1 MAKLSLKH
9 IYKVYSVKQRKS
21 KKRNTE
27 GTRKGDFLAVKDF
40 NMEIEDGEFIVFVGP
55 SGCGKSTTLRM
66 IAGLED
72 ISAGDLYIGDRLVND
87 VAPKDR
93 DIAMV
98 FQNYALYPHMSAEQ
112 NIAFGLKMRRI
123 PVEKR
128 DKNGKPLLA
137 IDKKKIHELKSTLN
151 IVNADLRYAEEHDTE
166 IVFLSKM
173 RELETEYRKL
183 IENRNKE
190 CESEDKSATKESKAR
205 CKKAIKALNIKANAV
220 LDAKKAAVKIVK
232 MKYTGSPA
240 SRIAE
245 EKKKAEELAKTVG
258 INLSDIREGEVKL
271 ALSDRKKKIESDLEY
286 YSTTPVQVYEYKHIA
301 KEMIAEK
308 VKWAAEILGVSELLD
323 SKPKQMSGGQRQRI
337 ALGRAIVR
345 EPKVML
351 LDEPLSNLDA
361 KLRTSMR
368 SEIVKLHE
376 RLKTTFIY
384 VTHDQIEA
392 MTMGTRIVVM
402 KSGIIQQI
410 DSPTNLFDFPANKF
424 VAGFIGTPQMNF
436 FDVKIKKEEEELVV
450 CFSNGERQRYKLA
463 NMRKIDE
470 EYLDEKEHEATLG
483 IRGEHIKIGD
493 DHGLT
498 SILNIKEILGSTT
511 HLFVKITP
519 ENTDSIICIN
529 DRNDN
534 RAGDIIKM
542 LFDEKRIHLFD
553 KKSGLSIMK
562 RECGRSA

>member
-1 MAKLSLKH
+1 M
-9 IYKVYSVKQRKS
+9 
-21 KKRNTE
+21 
-27 GTRKGDFLAVKDF
+27 
-40 NMEIEDGEFIVFVGP
+40 
-55 SGCGKSTTLRM
+55 
-66 IAGLED
+66 
-72 ISAGDLYIGDRLVND
+72 
-87 VAPKDR
+87 
-93 DIAMV
+93 
-98 FQNYALYPHMSAEQ
+98 
-112 NIAFGLKMRRI
+112 
-123 PVEKR
+123 
-128 DKNGKPLLA
+128 
-137 IDKKKIHELKSTLN
+137 
-151 IVNADLRYAEEHDTE
+151 
-166 IVFLSKM
+166 
-173 RELETEYRKL
+173 
-183 IENRNKE
+183 
-190 CESEDKSATKESKAR
+190 
-205 CKKAIKALNIKANAV
+205 
-220 LDAKKAAVKIVK
+220 
-232 MKYTGSPA
+232 
-240 SRIAE
+240 
-245 EKKKAEELAKTVG
+245 
-258 INLSDIREGEVKL
+258 
-271 ALSDRKKKIESDLEY
+271 
-286 YSTTPVQVYEYKHIA
+286 
-301 KEMIAEK
+301 
-308 VKWAAEILGVSELLD
+308 
-323 SKPKQMSGGQRQRI
+323 
-337 ALGRAIVR
+337 R